1 MRHFIC
7 SRVTSQRSEM
17 PEEPSKQL
25 AARLLQLWGGGK
37 SALPGVLPQPLG
49 VPSLTRGSPA
59 QDLEVAAVRPP
70 LDGMFPSSHIESNDR
85 TPKMK
90 TTNMRTG
97 LRPLATTCLG
107 ATRGGHW
114 GHAGEEGPG
123 ELGEL
128 SWCFHPS
135 QHGVTAPKGSS
146 LFQGE
151 GTAWMRG

>member
-25 AARLLQLWGGGK
+25 APRLLQLWGGEIS
-37 SALPGVLPQPLG
+37 SA
-49 VPSLTRGSPA
+49 RGPAPA

-70 LDGMFPSSHIESNDR
+70 LDGMFPSSHMENDDR
-85 TPKMK
+85 TPKTR

-107 ATRGGHW
+107 GTRGGHW
-114 GHAGEEGPG
+114 RHAGEEGPRELGQPG
-123 ELGEL
+123 EVGEL

-151 GTAWMRG
+151 GTAWMCG

>member
-1 MRHFIC
+1 MQQSHIPALRDARRAEQAISTEASAALGRGENQLC
-7 SRVTSQRSEM
+7 QGSC
-17 PEEPSKQL
+17 PSP
-25 AARLLQLWGGGK
+25 W
-37 SALPGVLPQPLG
+37 
-49 VPSLTRGSPA
+49 GSPA
-59 QDLEVAAVRPP
+59 QNLEVAAVRPP
-70 LDGMFPSSHIESNDR
+70 LDGMFPSSHMESDDR
-85 TPKMK
+85 TPKTR
-90 TTNMRTG
+90 TTNMGTG

-123 ELGEL
+123 ELGQPGEVGEL

>member
-1 MRHFIC
+1 MQQSHIPALRDARRAEQAI
-7 SRVTSQRSEM
+7 STEAS
-17 PEEPSKQL
+17 
-25 AARLLQLWGGGK
+25 AALGGGK
-37 SALPGVLPQPLG
+37 ISSA
-49 VPSLTRGSPA
+49 RGPAPA

-70 LDGMFPSSHIESNDR
+70 LDGMFPSSHMENDDR
-85 TPKMK
+85 TPKTR

-107 ATRGGHW
+107 GTREGHW
-114 GHAGEEGPG
+114 GHAGEEGPRELGQPG
-123 ELGEL
+123 EVGEL

-151 GTAWMRG
+151 GTAWMCG